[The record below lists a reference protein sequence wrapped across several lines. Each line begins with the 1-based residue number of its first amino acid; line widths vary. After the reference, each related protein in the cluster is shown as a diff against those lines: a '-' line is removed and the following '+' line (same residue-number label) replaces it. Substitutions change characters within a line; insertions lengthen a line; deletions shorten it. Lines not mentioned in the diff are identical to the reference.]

1 MAPKKRELTKTEW
14 HVLFVAAR
22 KTLEKV
28 YKSRHEA
35 PVLPEL
41 RSISHAEDL
50 SGVATRCVL

>member
-1 MAPKKRELTKTEW
+1 MAPKKRELTETEW
-14 HVLFVAAR
+14 HVLFVATR

-41 RSISHAEDL
+41 VVRSTQGGWL
-50 SGVATRCVL
+50 